1 MVFLFS
7 CNLLVIFLLMNEQIP
22 ISWRPIL
29 EDSSTL
35 QIFFD
40 YYAITPSHLAKEV
53 CDVSFIYIEF
63 QSIICSNSSLGR
75 TFKSCFIT
83 FCYHYQHIKYLEQ
96 IKNCWLQSK
105 QIIPFVYKKYSH
117 LRNVDIVII
126 ILELGSIWGLIQEFV
141 KASSGGVFSFF

>member
-1 MVFLFS
+1 
-7 CNLLVIFLLMNEQIP
+7 MNEQIP

-29 EDSSTL
+29 EDPSTL

-75 TFKSCFIT
+75 TFKSYFIT
-83 FCYHYQHIKYLEQ
+83 FCYHYQHIKS
-96 IKNCWLQSK
+96 CWLQSK
-105 QIIPFVYKKYSH
+105 QIILFIYKKYSQ

-141 KASSGGVFSFF
+141 KASSGGVFSFFWILEIILISFF

>member
-1 MVFLFS
+1 
-7 CNLLVIFLLMNEQIP
+7 MNEQIP

-29 EDSSTL
+29 EDPSTL

-75 TFKSCFIT
+75 TFKSYFIT
-83 FCYHYQHIKYLEQ
+83 FCYHYQHIKS
-96 IKNCWLQSK
+96 CWLQSK
-105 QIIPFVYKKYSH
+105 QIILFIYKKYSQ

-126 ILELGSIWGLIQEFV
+126 ILELGSIWSLIQDFV
-141 KASSGGVFSFF
+141 KASSGGVFSFFWILEIILISFF